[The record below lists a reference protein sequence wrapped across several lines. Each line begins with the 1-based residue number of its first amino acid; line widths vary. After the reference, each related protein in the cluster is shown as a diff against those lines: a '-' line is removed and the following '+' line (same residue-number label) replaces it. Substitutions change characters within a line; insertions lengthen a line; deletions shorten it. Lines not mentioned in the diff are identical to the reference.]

1 MKRSVMEEN
10 LNLKINETVLRSAVN
25 YAKLA
30 LSGND
35 RRDEMD
41 G

>member
-25 YAKLA
+25 YAKLHYQEMT
-30 LSGND
+30 D
-35 RRDEMD
+35 RDEMD

>member
-25 YAKLA
+25 NAKLA
-30 LSGND
+30 
-35 RRDEMD
+35 
-41 G
+41 